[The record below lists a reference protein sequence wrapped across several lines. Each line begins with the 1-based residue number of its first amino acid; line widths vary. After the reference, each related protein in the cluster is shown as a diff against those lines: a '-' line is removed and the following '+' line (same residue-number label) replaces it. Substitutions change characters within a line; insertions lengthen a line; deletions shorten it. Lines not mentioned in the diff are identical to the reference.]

1 MTPVRRHVAIAL
13 VVTLAAAVWPS
24 TAAEGALYEEE
35 RPGLRAVFRGGPER
49 ITFLNLT
56 VRTHCIARQRAPS
69 GEVVTL
75 PHPGSFQLRT
85 PGVRT
90 DPSTGEFA
98 LRDRGTSDVGS
109 TYLRLEGKVRRT
121 AVSGRVRFQ
130 SSSTFPEPDIIHE
143 SCTTGSLSDPFVRFR
158 ARRQP

>member
-1 MTPVRRHVAIAL
+1 MTRVRRHVAIAL
-13 VVTLAAAVWPS
+13 LVTLAAAVWLS
-24 TAAEGALYEEE
+24 AAAEGALYEEK
-35 RPGLRAVFRGGPER
+35 RPGLRAVFRGGPQR

-56 VRTHCIARQRAPS
+56 VRTHCIARQRSPS
-69 GEVVTL
+69 GEVVTVTHL
-75 PHPGSFQLRT
+75 GSFQLRA
-85 PGVRT
+85 PGVRIN
-90 DPSTGEFA
+90 PKTGEFV
-98 LRDRGTSDVGS
+98 LQDRDTSDIGS
-109 TYLRLEGKVRRT
+109 TYLKLEGKVRRR

>member
-1 MTPVRRHVAIAL
+1 MTRARVHVAIVLLA
-13 VVTLAAAVWPS
+13 TLAAAVWLS
-24 TAAEGALYEEE
+24 VAAEGALYKEE

-56 VRTHCIARQRAPS
+56 VRTLCIARQRTPS
-69 GEVVTL
+69 GEIVTSTRR
-75 PHPGSFQLRT
+75 GSFQLRT
-85 PGVRT
+85 PGVRI
-90 DPSTGEFA
+90 DPRTGEFA
-98 LRDRGTSDVGS
+98 FRDRDTSDIGS
-109 TYLRLEGKVRRT
+109 IYLRLEGRVRRG

-143 SCTTGSLSDPFVRFR
+143 SCTTGSPSDPFVRFR